1 MPATILPNTPSPSS
15 RPVLPATGFIRER
28 RLLEYVP
35 FSHATLWRR
44 VNEKTF
50 PTPIKLSE
58 RVTAWRLE
66 EIHAWIDEMT
76 AKGRAT

>member
-15 RPVLPATGFIRER
+15 RPDLPATGFIRER

-44 VNEKTF
+44 VNEKPF
-50 PTPIKLSE
+50 P
-58 RVTAWRLE
+58 RR
-66 EIHAWIDEMT
+66 
-76 AKGRAT
+76 